1 MMRSKLFWLVL
12 LGGIAWLLYQALR
25 QSQQLVPV
33 RYTPTTPAPTTTAP
47 AATVPH
53 AAPPEPEPVVAV
65 PIPPAPPVLPV
76 EREPVVAEVPPA
88 EADLVVEAYCVR
100 CKERRLMEN
109 PEETITTNGR
119 HAMRG
124 SCPICGAKLFRF
136 VAG

>member
-53 AAPPEPEPVVAV
+53 A
-65 PIPPAPPVLPV
+65 APPVLPV

>member
-1 MMRSKLFWLVL
+1 MRGKLFWLAL
-12 LGGIAWLLYQALR
+12 LGGIAWLLYRALR

-33 RYTPTTPAPTTTAP
+33 RYTPTTPAPTTTASV
-47 AATVPH
+47 ATVPH
-53 AAPPEPEPVVAV
+53 AAAPEPEPVVAV
-65 PIPPAPPVLPV
+65 PVPPAPPVL
-76 EREPVVAEVPPA
+76 APA

-109 PEETITTNGR
+109 PEETITANGR

-124 SCPICGAKLFRF
+124 SCPLCGAKLFRF